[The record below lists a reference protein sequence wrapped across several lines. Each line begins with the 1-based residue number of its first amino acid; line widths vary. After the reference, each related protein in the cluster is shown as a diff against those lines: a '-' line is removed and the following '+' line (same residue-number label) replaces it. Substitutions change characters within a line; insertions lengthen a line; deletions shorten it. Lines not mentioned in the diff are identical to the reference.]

1 MIQLSG
7 CVNTVIFSN
16 PDSNYAVVLL
26 NQTDGDVIVTGPL
39 ADLAIGDYIQV
50 SGAWVSHPVHKQQF
64 KVAEFSQLVPA
75 TDQEL
80 LLFLST
86 GVITGIGPHFAKI
99 LVDHFGKDLVQ
110 VLDHSPDQLLQVS
123 GIGETKL
130 TQIKQSWK
138 SQREQLSFLKFIL
151 DKGLELNIG
160 KRIWREYY
168 SDAFEKCEHHPYS
181 LINSIQGM
189 TFPMADQ
196 LANDSQ
202 RFSST
207 RLNAA
212 ILDVFNDYFK
222 TSNVWMKYDLFFEEL
237 NRRIDWPDSDL
248 IERLQELTFQQDL
261 QLVRDEN
268 DEKWVTSQ
276 MYSQI
281 ELNIMNALD
290 QLICSPVRIDIDHE
304 KAVEWVLP
312 KLSCPLSEDQVLAL
326 EGLLSST
333 VAILFGGPGT
343 GKTTMLH
350 AFVKICAKKTDR
362 IVCMAPTG
370 KAAKRL
376 AEQIGRRA
384 STIHAMMDYDEKT
397 HSLSPKDL
405 DCDICIID
413 EMSMVDMHLFL
424 DVMAMLPLGA
434 RLIMVG
440 DPDQLPSI
448 GPGQVFAD
456 LISNSSIPSFKLV
469 TNHRQV
475 THRGI
480 TSLASNVLLN
490 QPVNKMLGKDL
501 TLIDIHNDEDLEA
514 TLLDL
519 FLYRVI
525 RDHSISM
532 NDIQLI
538 IPIHKGRFGIS
549 SVNQLIAAQVRGS
562 QLSTHQ
568 WVLGDRVI
576 QCRNNYSKRVM
587 NGDIGFIREI
597 KPDQILIEFQHG
609 VIPFEHSEMIDIQ
622 LAYAV
627 SIHKFQGSEA
637 PVVILPIIKQWGFF
651 MSKDV
656 LYTAITRAKS
666 HLYIVGD
673 MTVFNRMVCNA
684 KSPERWTRLYKK

>member
-1 MIQLSG
+1 
-7 CVNTVIFSN
+7 
-16 PDSNYAVVLL
+16 
-26 NQTDGDVIVTGPL
+26 
-39 ADLAIGDYIQV
+39 
-50 SGAWVSHPVHKQQF
+50 
-64 KVAEFSQLVPA
+64 
-75 TDQEL
+75 
-80 LLFLST
+80 
-86 GVITGIGPHFAKI
+86 
-99 LVDHFGKDLVQ
+99 
-110 VLDHSPDQLLQVS
+110 
-123 GIGETKL
+123 
-130 TQIKQSWK
+130 
-138 SQREQLSFLKFIL
+138 
-151 DKGLELNIG
+151 
-160 KRIWREYY
+160 
-168 SDAFEKCEHHPYS
+168 
-181 LINSIQGM
+181 
-189 TFPMADQ
+189 
-196 LANDSQ
+196 
-202 RFSST
+202 
-207 RLNAA
+207 
-212 ILDVFNDYFK
+212 
-222 TSNVWMKYDLFFEEL
+222 
-237 NRRIDWPDSDL
+237 
-248 IERLQELTFQQDL
+248 
-261 QLVRDEN
+261 
-268 DEKWVTSQ
+268 
-276 MYSQI
+276 
-281 ELNIMNALD
+281 
-290 QLICSPVRIDIDHE
+290 
-304 KAVEWVLP
+304 
-312 KLSCPLSEDQVLAL
+312 
-326 EGLLSST
+326 
-333 VAILFGGPGT
+333 
-343 GKTTMLH
+343 
-350 AFVKICAKKTDR
+350 
-362 IVCMAPTG
+362 
-370 KAAKRL
+370 
-376 AEQIGRRA
+376 
-384 STIHAMMDYDEKT
+384 
-397 HSLSPKDL
+397 
-405 DCDICIID
+405 
-413 EMSMVDMHLFL
+413 
-424 DVMAMLPLGA
+424 MLPLGA